1 MKPKLHAAAGAIA
14 LATILTF
21 WLSTVLSEIFG
32 GPATV
37 AAAKTAIL
45 YGMALLIPAMATA
58 GATGAAMGRGWKLPQ
73 VQVKLRRMKIIATNG
88 ILVLLP
94 SAVFLAF
101 RAQAGVFDT
110 TFYTVQAIELLAG
123 ATNIILLG
131 LNLRDGLALAL
142 RRNRRAV

>member
-1 MKPKLHAAAGAIA
+1 MKPKIHAAAGAIA

-32 GPATV
+32 SPATV
-37 AAAKTAIL
+37 AAVKTAIL

-101 RAQAGVFDT
+101 RARAGVFDT